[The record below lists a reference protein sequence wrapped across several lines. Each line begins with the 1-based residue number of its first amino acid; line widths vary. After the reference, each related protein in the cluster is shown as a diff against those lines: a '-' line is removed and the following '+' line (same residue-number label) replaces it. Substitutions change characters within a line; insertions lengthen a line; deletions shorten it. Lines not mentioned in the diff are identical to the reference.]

1 MLFPADFWL
10 YFGLICAS
18 GVIGSVVVAL
28 LAARLQSR
36 DDRGAVTRTE
46 APVESPAPEAA
57 APREGGWSPRL
68 RLRRS
73 VRASAVASR

>member
-36 DDRGAVTRTE
+36 DRAATPR
-46 APVESPAPEAA
+46 AAALSESPASGT
-57 APREGGWSPRL
+57 APRESDWFPRP
-68 RLRRS
+68 RPRRS
-73 VRASAVASR
+73 VRASAVTGR

>member
-36 DDRGAVTRTE
+36 AT
-46 APVESPAPEAA
+46 AASESPATEA
-57 APREGGWSPRL
+57 APRDSGWSSRL

-73 VRASAVASR
+73 VRASAVAGQ